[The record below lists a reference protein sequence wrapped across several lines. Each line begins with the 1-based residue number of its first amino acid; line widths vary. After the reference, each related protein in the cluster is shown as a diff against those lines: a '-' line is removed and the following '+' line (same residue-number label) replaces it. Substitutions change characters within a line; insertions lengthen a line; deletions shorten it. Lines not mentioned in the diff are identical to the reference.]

1 MRLATAL
8 LTITMAALA
17 LLALL
22 PAPRRST
29 PGDRAQRE
37 LEAEQG
43 QRFVRPAGPEA
54 MHEPPERWDE
64 VDQAAD
70 ESFPSSDPPGFSRRR
85 REG

>member
-1 MRLATAL
+1 MRLSTL
-8 LTITMAALA
+8 LVTLAVGALA

-22 PAPRRST
+22 PPPRRT
-29 PGDRAQRE
+29 APGDRAQRE

-54 MHEPPERWDE
+54 MQDPPEHWDE

-70 ESFPSSDPPGFSRRR
+70 ESFPSSDPPAFSRRR
-85 REG
+85 A

>member
-1 MRLATAL
+1 MRLSTAL
-8 LTITMAALA
+8 LTLAVAALA

-22 PAPRRST
+22 RPPRRNA

-54 MHEPPERWDE
+54 MHEPPGRWDE

-70 ESFPSSDPPGFSRRR
+70 ESFPSSDPPGFSKRRS
-85 REG
+85 